1 MNNDDDVDCGEVLE
15 AVYLYL
21 DGEIETP
28 DIDRIRH
35 HLDECSPCLHEFGI
49 EREVK
54 MLVARS
60 CCETAPGEL
69 RDAVMERIRVVS
81 AQLNV
86 TLPMSP
92 GDASIEG
99 IQD

>member
-1 MNNDDDVDCGEVLE
+1 MNDDVDCGEVLE

-28 DIDRIRH
+28 DINRIRH

-60 CCETAPGEL
+60 CCEAAPSEL
-69 RDAVMERIRVVS
+69 RDSVLERIRVVRAQMSVRS
-81 AQLNV
+81 A
-86 TLPMSP
+86 TSP
-92 GDASIEG
+92 GDAPVEG